1 MNSTIKNEIIRA
13 IKDVSAIIVNS
24 EGEEIVSYVTPNE
37 IADSIIKVMGWEG
50 EVPQ

>member
-24 EGEEIVSYVTPNE
+24 EGEEIVSYVTP
-37 IADSIIKVMGWEG
+37 K
-50 EVPQ
+50 